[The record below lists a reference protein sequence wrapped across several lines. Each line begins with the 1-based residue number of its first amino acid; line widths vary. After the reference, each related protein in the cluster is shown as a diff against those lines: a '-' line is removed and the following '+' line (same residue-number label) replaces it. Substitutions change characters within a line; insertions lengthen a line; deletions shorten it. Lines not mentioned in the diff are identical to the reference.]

1 MAVCMRN
8 KLIVAVALVAI
19 AAGAA
24 FGLLQ
29 RSDAPRAGFV
39 ALDGGN
45 FSTADLRGRVVLVNF
60 WATSCVSCVAEMP
73 KMVEAWK
80 RYAPRGY
87 EMVAV
92 AMRYDHPNAVAAF
105 AQAHALPFRVALDTN
120 GDAARRFGNVSVT
133 PTSVL
138 LDKRGRILTRYVGE
152 PDWQDFHA
160 RVERALAEPA

>member
-1 MAVCMRN
+1 MALCMRP

-24 FGLLQ
+24 LALWQ
-29 RSDAPRAGFV
+29 RAAAPQTEFV

-45 FSTADLRGRVVLVNF
+45 LSTAALRGKVVLVNF
-60 WATSCVSCVAEMP
+60 WATSCATCVAEMP

-92 AMRYDHPNAVAAF
+92 AMSYDHPNAVAAF
-105 AQAHALPFRVALDTN
+105 ARTHALPFRVALDAS
-120 GDAARRFGNVSVT
+120 GEAARAFGNVEVT
-133 PTSVL
+133 PTTYL
-138 LDKRGRILTRYVGE
+138 LDRRGRILTRYVGE